1 MELSSRSRVDDSQ
14 PEVPRFDLKGCQKL
28 VTASYINLV
37 LYNNLMTNLEQS
49 PTTMS

>member
-37 LYNNLMTNLEQS
+37 LYLMTNLEQR